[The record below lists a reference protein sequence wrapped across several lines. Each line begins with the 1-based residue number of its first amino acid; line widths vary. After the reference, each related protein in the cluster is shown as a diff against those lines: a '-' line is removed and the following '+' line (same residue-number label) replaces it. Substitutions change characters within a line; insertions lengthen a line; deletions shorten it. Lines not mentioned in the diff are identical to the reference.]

1 MLQLFHN
8 QLFLWCILTAGGFL
22 FGSVLFSKL
31 LPLLLFGRDVS
42 AESGDRNPG
51 AANAFATCGVAVG
64 MLCLL
69 LDMFKGFLPVLLG
82 RLLLDTS
89 DPLFA
94 LVILAP
100 VLGHA
105 IAPFNR
111 FHGGKCIATSFGVTI
126 ALMPQ
131 CLAAPI
137 LAVLYIL
144 FSTVVRIRSHRRRS
158 IITFGAFIAVS
169 VPLLLYVRQISYAI
183 ACVAIALTAIYKHLR
198 APAEAPKPVPQEETQ
213 KEPTKV

>member
-1 MLQLFHN
+1 MLQLLHN
-8 QLFLWCILTAGGFL
+8 QLFLWLVITVGGFL
-22 FGSVLFSKL
+22 CGSILFSKL
-31 LPLLLFGRDVS
+31 LPLLISGKDVS
-42 AESGDRNPG
+42 AESDDHNPG
-51 AANAFATCGVAVG
+51 AANAFATCGVAIG

-69 LDMFKGFLPVLLG
+69 LDMLKGFLPVLLG
-82 RLLLDTS
+82 RLLLDTN

-105 IAPFNR
+105 IAPLNH

-137 LAVLYIL
+137 LAILYIL
-144 FSTVVRIRSHRRRS
+144 FSTVIRIRSHRRRS
-158 IITFGAFIAVS
+158 ILAFGVFIAVS
-169 VPLLLYVRQISYAI
+169 VPLLLHVGQTSYAI
-183 ACVAIALTAIYKHLR
+183 ACVAIALTAIYKHHR
-198 APAEAPKPVPQEETQ
+198 APAEVPKQEETQ
-213 KEPTKV
+213 EKPANV